1 MVLKSLIISI
11 ALIFSLPD
19 KSPSLYSITKK
30 RADKVLNKYWQD
42 EEYHLTRVSLSGT
55 EQPELYSVQ
64 QGNSQPYAFVL
75 FAEALGKVDTFTYLI
90 IFKPDGKIEKVSVLL
105 YRENYGGEIA
115 SKRFLKQF
123 EGKSGGLNMEYNQD
137 IDGISGAT
145 ISVQAI
151 TRAVKENSTTF
162 SNLINQLK

>member
-1 MVLKSLIISI
+1 MVLKVIIISI
-11 ALIFSLPD
+11 SLVFSLPT
-19 KSPSLYSITKK
+19 KSPSLYSITRK

-42 EEYHLTRVSLSGT
+42 EEYHLTRVILPGT

-64 QGNSQPYAFVL
+64 QGNSDPFAYVL
-75 FAEALGKVDTFTYLI
+75 FAEAMGKVDNFTFLI
-90 IFKPDGKIEKVSVLL
+90 IFKPDGIIEKISVLL
-105 YRENYGGEIA
+105 YKENYGGEIA

-123 EGKSGGLNMEYNQD
+123 EGKSAGLNMEYNQD

-151 TRAVKENSTTF
+151 SRAVKENSTTF
-162 SNLINQLK
+162 SNLLKQLK

>member
-1 MVLKSLIISI
+1 MVLKTIILSI
-11 ALIFSLPD
+11 ALVFSLPA

-30 RADKVLNKYWQD
+30 RADKVLSKYWQD
-42 EEYHLTRVSLSGT
+42 EEYLLTRVNLSGA

-64 QGNSQPYAFVL
+64 QGNSRPYAFVL
-75 FAEALGKVDTFTYLI
+75 FAEAMGKVDTFTYLI
-90 IFKPDGKIEKVSVLL
+90 IFKPEGIIEKVSVLL

-123 EGKSGGLNMEYNQD
+123 EGKSNGLNMEYNQD

-162 SNLINQLK
+162 NKLINQLK